1 MQTFL
6 ARHAR
11 SVRSVLSGF
20 DRLVFRGKLGA
31 LYRPRA
37 MHVFLDRAGVRL
49 LDYAKYVERT
59 STRLV
64 EASLQQA
71 RALGRPVQY
80 LPSSHSSK
88 EDIAR
93 SIQAKSPVESGLICV
108 LSTVEPCTSFEYHRS
123 SNLAERG
130 LRLRNRKCRHLYHYY
145 NHPTLGFLNFRIQT
159 WFPFAVQ
166 VCMNGREWLVRQLE
180 LAGCDDFRRN
190 DNCLTYV
197 GDPVL
202 AQKLL
207 DQQLETNWAAAL
219 DEIARWV
226 NPLHEEI
233 LAPWPQ
239 AYYWCSYQTEWASD
253 IAFESPA
260 ALARIYPSLV
270 EAAMLDFHSP
280 DVMRFLGR
288 KCHGRFEG
296 EIVTSFKDRV
306 EGVRVKHWAD
316 GNSIKMYD
324 KMGSVLRIETTIGNP
339 TPFKAFRTKTDDK
352 DGDCAWRPM
361 RKGVADLHRRAEVSQ
376 AANENYL
383 EALGAIEDER
393 AIGVIFDEV
402 SKRRTKDGRTVRPL
416 RLNDPDEIARLAVL
430 VSGEFAIAGFTN
442 KDVRAR
448 LHRSRSGATLS
459 DQKRESA
466 RISRWFRLLRD
477 HGLIQKVPK
486 TYRYKLTGKGRT
498 LLATLQ
504 QVRRTPLERLE
515 AAAA

>member
-37 MHVFLDRAGVRL
+37 MHVFLNRAGVRL
-49 LDYAKYVERT
+49 LDYGKYVEQT

-80 LPSSHSSK
+80 LPSSQSSK
-88 EDIAR
+88 EDLAR

-123 SNLAERG
+123 RNPAERG
-130 LRLRNRKCRHLYHYY
+130 LRLRNRKCKHLYHYY
-145 NHPTLGFLNFRIQT
+145 NHPAFGFLNIRIQT

-219 DEIARWV
+219 DELARWV
-226 NPLHEEI
+226 NPLHKEI

-239 AYYWCSYQTEWASD
+239 DYYWCTYQSEWATD

-260 ALARIYPSLV
+260 ALAKIYPSLA

-339 TPFKAFRTKTDDK
+339 TPYKAFRPKSNVE
-352 DGDCAWRPM
+352 DGESAWLPM
-361 RKGVADLHRRAEVSQ
+361 RKGVADLHRRGEVSQ

-383 EALGAIEDER
+383 DALGAIADER
-393 AIGVIFDEV
+393 VIGTIFDEV

-416 RLNDPDEIARLAVL
+416 RLNDVEEIARLEAL
-430 VSGEFAIAGFTN
+430 VSGEFALAGFTN
-442 KDVRAR
+442 KDVRTR
-448 LHRSRSGATLS
+448 LRQSKSEPTPT

-477 HGLIQKVPK
+477 HGLIQKVQK
-486 TYRYKLTGKGRT
+486 TYRYKLTDRGRT
-498 LLATLQ
+498 LITALQ
-504 QVRRTPLERLE
+504 RVRRTPLERLAE
-515 AAAA
+515 AVA